1 MMWKEKIINFVE
13 IAFVAF
19 VSYAI
24 SSAIFIKIGI
34 VEYEKA
40 YAPAL
45 PVQTDRFFEDITA

>member
-1 MMWKEKIINFVE
+1 MWKEKIINFVE

-24 SSAIFIKIGI
+24 SSAIFVKIGI

-45 PVQTDRFFEDITA
+45 PVQADRFFEDITA